1 MILRPDLWLIIPIG
15 EVSRHVNLSKV
26 SKREKK
32 PSNIIVFW
40 FLQESNYK
48 SDGLKTKVD
57 LGCNFY
63 VQANV

>member
-15 EVSRHVNLSKV
+15 EVPRHVNLSKV
-26 SKREKK
+26 SKREQKT
-32 PSNIIVFW
+32 SNIIVLW

>member
-1 MILRPDLWLIIPIG
+1 MILRPDLWLIIAIG
-15 EVSRHVNLSKV
+15 EVSMLICQR
-26 SKREKK
+26 KK
-32 PSNIIVFW
+32 PSNIIVLW